1 MRTHFPT
8 ARPAALVLFCR
19 RPLRGEGK
27 RRLART
33 LGDTRAFAVAKAL
46 LKCALED
53 VADWPGPLFLSP
65 ARAEDAP
72 WAAQQVSRAVRV
84 LPQPEGNLGERIAA
98 VDALVRDD
106 GCDRVLFIGS
116 DAPSLRPAHLVA
128 AADALEGSDVVLMP
142 SADGGVTLMG
152 SRVRWPDLAGLP
164 WSEAGLG
171 EALAQL
177 CRGAGLGVALLEGSY
192 DVDEPADCLLAIE
205 RLAHDERPARRRLR
219 ALLIDLALPVQQAAC
234 P

>member
-1 MRTHFPT
+1 MRTHYPT
-8 ARPAALVLFCR
+8 AHPAALVLFCR
-19 RPLRGEGK
+19 RPLLGEGK
-27 RRLART
+27 RRLARA
-33 LGDTRAFAVAKAL
+33 LGDARAFAVAQAL

-53 VADWPGPLFLSP
+53 VADWPGPLVLSP

-116 DAPSLRPAHLVA
+116 DAPSLRAAHLIA
-128 AADALEGSDVVLMP
+128 AVDALERSDVVLMP

-164 WSEAGLG
+164 WSKAGLG

-219 ALLIDLALPVQQAAC
+219 ALLIGLALSVRQAAG